1 MRSFHGNVKMELIRL
16 FMRILLLICLIL
28 SINFKGLDKIYK
40 ENLRFK
46 ETVESSSPLGVNV
59 VDFKGKVKIV
69 EVLDYTPAKNAGL
82 EPGDRILQVNG
93 CKVCNVKAFFENIE
107 QLKADEPVNLI
118 VYRVDSRSTFPV
130 DVLPFTADCK

>member
-1 MRSFHGNVKMELIRL
+1 MELIRI
-16 FMRILLLICLIL
+16 FMGMLLAICLIL
-28 SINFKGLDKIYK
+28 SINFNTLGKFYND
-40 ENLRFK
+40 NLRFK
-46 ETVESSSPLGVNV
+46 EVVESSSPLGVNV

-82 EPGDRILQVNG
+82 EPGDRILKVNG

-107 QLKADEPVNLI
+107 ESKMDEPVNLV

-130 DVLPFTADCK
+130 EVMPFTADCK